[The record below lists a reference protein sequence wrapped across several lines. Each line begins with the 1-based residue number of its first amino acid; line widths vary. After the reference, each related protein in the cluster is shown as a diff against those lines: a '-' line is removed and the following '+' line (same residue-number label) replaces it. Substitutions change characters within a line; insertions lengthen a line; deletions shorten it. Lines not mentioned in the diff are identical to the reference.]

1 MDLGLAGK
9 RVVVTGASRGI
20 GKAIAETFANE
31 GASLALC
38 ARGAD
43 GLAAVADGLR
53 AAGTTVYTEAFD
65 VSDHDTLAAFVD
77 RAAAELG
84 GLDVVVSNVSAGNVK
99 TPDRWEVSLNGDL
112 VPFARMVEA
121 ATPHLE
127 QTKGSVIAIGTTNAW
142 ETTMPAGPNSYSAIK
157 AAVLHHAAA
166 LAHTLAAKG
175 IRVNTVSPGPIYFE
189 GGDWDKIKTSR
200 PELFDTVKGMI
211 ALQRYGTA
219 EDVANAVVF
228 LASPAAGF
236 CTGCNLVVDGGL
248 VSRVQH

>member
-9 RVVVTGASRGI
+9 RVLVTGASRGI
-20 GKAIAETFANE
+20 GRAIAQTFAAE

-38 ARGAD
+38 ARGED
-43 GLAAVADGLR
+43 GLSALAAELR
-53 AAGTTVYTEAFD
+53 AAGATVVTEAFD
-65 VSDHDTLAAFVD
+65 VSDHDTLARFVD
-77 RAAAELG
+77 RAADQLG
-84 GLDVVVSNVSAGNVK
+84 GLDVAVSNVSAGNVK

-112 VPFARMVEA
+112 KPFARLAES

-127 QTKGSVIAIGTTNAW
+127 ATRGSIIAIGTTNAW

-166 LAHTLAAKG
+166 LAHSLAAKG

-189 GGDWDKIKTSR
+189 GGDWDKIKQGR

-219 EDVANAVVF
+219 EEVAAAVVF
-228 LASPAAGF
+228 LASPRAGF